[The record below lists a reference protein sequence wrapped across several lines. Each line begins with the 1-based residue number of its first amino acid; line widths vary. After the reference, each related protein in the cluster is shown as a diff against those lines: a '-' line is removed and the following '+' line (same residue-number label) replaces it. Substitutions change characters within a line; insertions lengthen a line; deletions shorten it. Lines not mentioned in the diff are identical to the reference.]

1 VLPWL
6 RCHESSENPN
16 HPIPFQYF
24 FLDKNEG
31 EEEEEKG
38 MKCFVHKVSNHPYA
52 IETREI
58 LFGKLIPSHQC
69 IAPKF

>member
-1 VLPWL
+1 MS
-6 RCHESSENPN
+6 HQKNPN

-31 EEEEEKG
+31 EEEEKG